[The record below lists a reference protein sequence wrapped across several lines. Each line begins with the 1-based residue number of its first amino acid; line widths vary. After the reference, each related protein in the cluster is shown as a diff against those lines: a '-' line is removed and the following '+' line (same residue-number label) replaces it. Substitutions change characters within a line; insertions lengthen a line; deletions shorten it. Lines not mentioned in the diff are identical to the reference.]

1 MDDSTDPQSGNI
13 LFLILIAV
21 VLLGALIFA
30 VTLSTRQGGEDVNRE
45 VVSIAASRLA
55 QHSVDLEQAT
65 LRVKLSRR
73 MADGQISFENPAI
86 GGYENPFCTTD
97 ECRVFSPVGGQ
108 ASYITPDPSWLQL
121 SNAVQDTY
129 GEWIFTGDACIPG
142 IGNGHETACETDAD
156 HSELIAIVPWVIRD
170 VCVEVNQKL
179 GIAPAGNA
187 PPQLTGDAWNA
198 DPRFVGTFATGHA
211 IIDAGGALYGRY
223 EGCFEGA
230 GRPPAGTY
238 HYFRVLVA
246 R

>member
-21 VLLGALIFA
+21 ALFGALIFA

-45 VVSIAASRLA
+45 VVRIAASRLA
-55 QHSVDLEQAT
+55 QHSVDLERAT
-65 LRVKLSRR
+65 LHVKLSKR
-73 MADGQISFENPAI
+73 MADAQISFETAAT
-86 GGYENPFCTTD
+86 GGYANPFCTME
-97 ECRVFSPVGGQ
+97 ECRVFSPAGGQ
-108 ASYITPDPSWLQL
+108 ASYITPDMSWLQA
-121 SNAVQDTY
+121 SDWGQDSY

-142 IGNGHETACETDAD
+142 IGNGHETACETDAE
-156 HSELIAIVPWVIRD
+156 HNELIAVVPWVIRD
-170 VCVEVNQKL
+170 LCIEVNQKL
-179 GIAPAGNA
+179 GVDLVNGR
-187 PPQLTGDAWNA
+187 PPQLIGDAWNA
-198 DPRFVGTFATGHA
+198 DPRFVGTFTAGHS
-211 IIDAGGALYGRY
+211 IIDAGGALYGKY